1 MYHYSIYQW
10 LFFFYIYCFIGW
22 CIESTYVS
30 VRVKK
35 ATNRGFMRGPWL
47 PIYGSGAIVMLF
59 CAGPFMKYPPLV
71 FLAGMIGASVL
82 EFFTGEAM
90 EALFK
95 VRYWDYSDRKFNLKG
110 QICLL
115 NSFYWGIL
123 TIVMNYFVHNHIEK
137 IVMAFNWK
145 LLEIVTILWSIA
157 ILVDFSM
164 SFKAAMDMREV
175 LIQLDKA
182 KREMHKI
189 QKRLDVLIAV
199 ATDEVKD
206 ELDELKIRHAIIRE
220 RVAGLSNNR
229 DFFLRTIIKGNP
241 TMVSKRF
248 TEALD
253 TLKQAI
259 TSKNIGDGDD

>member
-1 MYHYSIYQW
+1 MSVYSLDGLIIFFFIYSI
-10 LFFFYIYCFIGW
+10 IGYFW
-22 CIESTYVS
+22 EVS
-30 VRVKK
+30 CVFVLQGKLV
-35 ATNRGFMRGPWL
+35 NRGFLFGPWIPL
-47 PIYGSGAIVMLF
+47 YGLGAVLILYSTSSLLNPILIFFIGM
-59 CAGPFMKYPPLV
+59 
-71 FLAGMIGASVL
+71 FLATML
-82 EFFTGEAM
+82 EMLTGILM
-90 EALFK
+90 LKIFK
-95 VRYWDYSDRKFNLKG
+95 IRYWDYSDRKFNLKG

-137 IVMAFNWK
+137 LVMAFNWK

-253 TLKQAI
+253 TLKQAV